1 METNL
6 IKMGEGKGLPQ
17 WISEHGDRYPNRIA
31 IIHGDKKIT
40 YADLCDSIRRL
51 AKGLITIG
59 IKRGDRV
66 VLLLKNSPEFVIS
79 FFAIAEV
86 GAIAV
91 PLNVQYKEQELTD
104 YIRDSKPKIIVASR
118 QIIPL
123 IKEITSFT
131 DDRECIIIGVP
142 DGGDGSSSYTHLIK
156 ENIPLNGTRDLSPQ
170 NDVLCQYSSGSTGQP
185 KRIIRTHFNL
195 ISEAEQFC
203 TGVNVTSN
211 DKILCVVPLFHAH
224 GLGNCMLASNYA
236 GATLVILE
244 DFNRRRVLK
253 TIQEDQVTVF
263 PGVPFMF
270 NMLADT
276 PLRDEITL
284 SSLRLC
290 FSAGAPLSRQIFEK
304 FYAKYGV
311 FVRQLYGSTET
322 GSVSINL
329 DENISKTV
337 KSVGLPMRN
346 VEVEIFGDKDEILKP
361 NETGNIG
368 IKNPA
373 MINGYSGAEEL
384 NKESFRNGYFFPGDM
399 GKKDNSGNF
408 YITGRKTLFINTG
421 GNKVDPSEIE
431 MILVTHPKVE
441 EVVVVGVKNHYGEDI
456 IKAVVIPNG
465 QCDEREIVEFCEG
478 KISDFKI
485 PRIVEF
491 RKEIPKSPLGK
502 VLKKYLC

>member
-1 METNL
+1 MDKMED
-6 IKMGEGKGLPQ
+6 KVLPQ
-17 WISEHGDRYPNRIA
+17 WISEHGDRHPNKIA

-40 YADLCDSIRRL
+40 YADLYDNIRRL
-51 AKGLITIG
+51 AGGMISLG
-59 IKRGDRV
+59 IQWGDRV
-66 VLLLKNSPEFVIS
+66 VLLLKNSPEFIIS
-79 FFAIAEV
+79 FFAIAKVEAV
-86 GAIAV
+86 AV

-104 YIRDSKPKIIVASR
+104 YIRDSKPKIIIASR

-123 IKEITSFT
+123 IKEITSFIA
-131 DDRECIIIGVP
+131 DKECTIIGVP
-142 DGGDGSSSYTHLIK
+142 DGEDESFSYMSLIK
-156 ENIPLNGTRDLSPQ
+156 ENFSLNGTRNLSPQ
-170 NDVLCQYSSGSTGQP
+170 SEVLCQYSSGSTGQP

-203 TGVNVTSN
+203 TSVNMTGN

-224 GLGNCMLASNYA
+224 GLGNCMLASTYA

-244 DFNRRRVLK
+244 DFNRRRILK
-253 TIQEDQVTVF
+253 TIQEEQITVF

-290 FSAGAPLSRQIFEK
+290 FSAGAPLPHRTFQK
-304 FYAKYGV
+304 FYEKYGV
-311 FVRQLYGSTET
+311 SVRQLYGSTET

-337 KSVGLPMRN
+337 ESVGLPMKN
-346 VEVEIFGDKDEILKP
+346 VEVEIFGMNGEVLPPD
-361 NETGNIG
+361 ETGNMG
-368 IKNPA
+368 IRSPA
-373 MINGYSGAEEL
+373 MIMGYSGLEAL
-384 NKESFRNGYFFPGDM
+384 NRESFRDGYFFPGDL
-399 GKKDNSGNF
+399 GKKDNSGNL

-431 MILVTHPKVE
+431 MLLVTHPKVE

-465 QCDEREIVEFCEG
+465 QCNEREIVDFCEG

>member
-1 METNL
+1 
-6 IKMGEGKGLPQ
+6 
-17 WISEHGDRYPNRIA
+17 
-31 IIHGDKKIT
+31 
-40 YADLCDSIRRL
+40 
-51 AKGLITIG
+51 
-59 IKRGDRV
+59 
-66 VLLLKNSPEFVIS
+66 
-79 FFAIAEV
+79 
-86 GAIAV
+86 
-91 PLNVQYKEQELTD
+91 
-104 YIRDSKPKIIVASR
+104 
-118 QIIPL
+118 
-123 IKEITSFT
+123 
-131 DDRECIIIGVP
+131 
-142 DGGDGSSSYTHLIK
+142 
-156 ENIPLNGTRDLSPQ
+156 
-170 NDVLCQYSSGSTGQP
+170 
-185 KRIIRTHFNL
+185 
-195 ISEAEQFC
+195 
-203 TGVNVTSN
+203 
-211 DKILCVVPLFHAH
+211 
-224 GLGNCMLASNYA
+224 MLAANYA

-253 TIQEDQVTVF
+253 TIQEDQITVF

-337 KSVGLPMRN
+337 ESVGLPMRN
-346 VEVEIFGDKDEILKP
+346 VEVEIFGDRDEILKP

-384 NKESFRNGYFFPGDM
+384 NRESFRNGYFFPGDM

-421 GNKVDPSEIE
+421 GNKVNPSEIE
-431 MILVTHPKVE
+431 ILLVTHPKVE